1 MRAVRAV
8 LQRGHNEVTRP
19 ESVAPIGL
27 DNSQAMAGLAFHVT
41 GNQLHPFGTA
51 AAELWREDGAQV
63 AVNCGET
70 TGGPKMV
77 SKSITLLTLA
87 VLTLSMSDRAEAQP
101 ADYRTYFTFSAPV
114 TLPGV
119 TLPAGKYVFRLAD
132 ADSSRKVIN
141 VLSGDGKRSLAMLH
155 TIPNQV
161 MKAPKDAEIRFMET
175 SAKVPPPIKT
185 WWYAGKAIGYEFI
198 YPRQQALQLAKA
210 TSEPILTTSQE
221 TTDLANADLSRVS
234 GEDAKSAA
242 VRVDENPSP
251 AEARGRAQQAD
262 ADQTQAA
269 APSAPARSPGASASS
284 RAPARDVRADEP
296 ARSTARTELP
306 RTASSTPLVLLFGVL
321 SVAFGLGLTLA
332 SRVRA

>member
-1 MRAVRAV
+1 M
-8 LQRGHNEVTRP
+8 LSKP
-19 ESVAPIGL
+19 
-27 DNSQAMAGLAFHVT
+27 LAF
-41 GNQLHPFGTA
+41 L
-51 AAELWREDGAQV
+51 
-63 AVNCGET
+63 
-70 TGGPKMV
+70 M
-77 SKSITLLTLA
+77 LA
-87 VLTLSMSDRAEAQP
+87 VLTLSIAGRAEAQP

-198 YPRQQALQLAKA
+198 YPRKQALELAKA
-210 TSEPILTTSQE
+210 TSEPILTTSRE
-221 TTDLANADLSRVS
+221 TSDIANADLSRVT
-234 GEDAKSAA
+234 GADAQSAA
-242 VRVDENPSP
+242 VKVDENPAP

-262 ADQTQAA
+262 ADQPQSA
-269 APSAPARSPGASASS
+269 APSARAQSPSAGASSN
-284 RAPARDVRADEP
+284 APARDVRADER
-296 ARSTARTELP
+296 ARGTARTELP
-306 RTASSTPLVLLFGVL
+306 RTASSTPLVLLCGIL
-321 SVAFGLGLTLA
+321 CMALGLGLTVVA
-332 SRVRA
+332 RARA